1 VLPNFVTAHFARVPF
16 MTSDGEALDASTLP
30 LFDEERLAELRECFS
45 GAEMRTLL
53 GGISLEGG
61 QSLRDVATA
70 LSVGDFAL
78 AQRAAHTLKGLA
90 TNLGAA
96 RLAAAALKME
106 LAALAKADTQ
116 SSARGLAEVF
126 AATEQELG
134 EVA

>member
-1 VLPNFVTAHFARVPF
+1 MTFFDE
-16 MTSDGEALDASTLP
+16 TSDTLHAPP

-53 GGISLEGG
+53 GGIPLEGG
-61 QSLRDVATA
+61 QCLRDIGAA
-70 LSVGDFAL
+70 LSGGDFAA

-96 RLAAAALKME
+96 RLAAAALELE

-116 SSARGLAEVF
+116 ACAKLLEDAFS
-126 AATEQELG
+126 ATERKLD